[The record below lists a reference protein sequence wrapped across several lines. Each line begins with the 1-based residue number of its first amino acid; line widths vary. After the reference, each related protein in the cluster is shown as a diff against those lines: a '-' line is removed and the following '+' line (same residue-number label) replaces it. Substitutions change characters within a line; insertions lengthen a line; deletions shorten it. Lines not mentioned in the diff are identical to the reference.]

1 MNEDL
6 HRYAALQVLQTDYA
20 DRLVLLRPGQKLPAF
35 KGWAAESVE
44 PVSVA
49 RIEWAFRRAAYNLG
63 LKVGGGLLVADY
75 ESEGAMIEARRL
87 GVPASPMFSITA
99 RYRHEFFLTTVEGP
113 TRIKW
118 RGLDM
123 DLKRS
128 GQVMIPPSWR
138 SDVEIRYQ
146 WGPNGMVP
154 IADLPE
160 FPPELLMETKPAV
173 GLHPAGQCQPVCPAD
188 VQDRYAAAALRYEAE
203 KVGTAKEGTRNATL
217 NRAAFCLGSLVAA
230 GMLPREVAEAAL
242 GEAALAAGLGG
253 KEITATIRSGME
265 AGMKNPRKT
274 K

>member
-1 MNEDL
+1 
-6 HRYAALQVLQTDYA
+6 
-20 DRLVLLRPGQKLPAF
+20 
-35 KGWAAESVE
+35 
-44 PVSVA
+44 
-49 RIEWAFRRAAYNLG
+49 
-63 LKVGGGLLVADY
+63 
-75 ESEGAMIEARRL
+75 
-87 GVPASPMFSITA
+87 
-99 RYRHEFFLTTVEGP
+99 
-113 TRIKW
+113 
-118 RGLDM
+118 
-123 DLKRS
+123 
-128 GQVMIPPSWR
+128 VMIPPSWR
-138 SDVEIRYQ
+138 SDVEVRYQ

-160 FPPELLMETKPAV
+160 FPPELLVEPRS
-173 GLHPAGQCQPVCPAD
+173 GDCERPQNPLPYDRPNY